1 MGRLCNDRYGVLFWK
16 LDDLQLDRR
25 LQIGFTFTIGVF
37 VASRGSSDRV
47 SSDTLMFYTICK
59 RKKV

>member
-25 LQIGFTFTIGVF
+25 LQIGFTFNIGVF
-37 VASRGSSDRV
+37 VASHGTSDSV
-47 SSDTLMFYTICK
+47 GPDTLMFYTICK
-59 RKKV
+59 KKV